1 MDYETS
7 TTDSGLTDGDGQY
20 VRRAQALMARRAEL
34 FATAPA
40 LSLVR
45 APAAVPTA
53 QERPQRTRR
62 TGGRQLSLPLAR
74 ERGRRRA
81 RMLR

>member
-1 MDYETS
+1 MDYENS

-34 FATAPA
+34 FTRAPA
-40 LSLVR
+40 LSPTR
-45 APAAVPTA
+45 APTA
-53 QERPQRTRR
+53 QDRSQRTRR
-62 TGGRQLSLPLAR
+62 TGGRQLSLPIAR
-74 ERGRRRA
+74 DRGLRQA